1 MTPNTPPPS
10 RRAPRAPLPPLDP
23 VRASYLVQLAAALDA
38 DPLLD
43 AHVLRLACARRQRK
57 TARSIMPESRKIPPA
72 PLQMRAGIREKTLLL
87 PMNPMVENNL
97 HLVLDSRIGL
107 S

>member
-1 MTPNTPPPS
+1 MLDSRIYPVYHPPMTPNTPPPS

-57 TARSIMPESRKIPPA
+57 TARSIMPESRKNSA
-72 PLQMRAGIREKTLLL
+72 RTAANARWNSRENAVAT
-87 PMNPMVENNL
+87 NES
-97 HLVLDSRIGL
+97 DG
-107 S
+107 